1 MSRTPAPNFRSMP
14 GHLVR
19 RAHQISSA
27 LFAEECGPLDLTAVQ
42 YAALAAISANA
53 DLDATRLSEQIAFD
67 RSTIGGVLERLETK
81 GWIARRASPDDR
93 RVKLLELTQAGRD
106 TLKEAASAVARVQKR
121 LLEPLAPQDRATM
134 MRLLVE
140 MTAAHVAADN
150 PTRSD

>member
-1 MSRTPAPNFRSMP
+1 MP

-106 TLKEAASAVARVQKR
+106 TLKDAASAVMRVQKR
-121 LLEPLAPQDRATM
+121 LLEPLSPQDRATM

-140 MTAAHVAADN
+140 MTAAHVAPDSSG
-150 PTRSD
+150 RSD